1 MIRGAL
7 IGIILL
13 LASFSLAITEDSYDF
28 IPLEI
33 DDSGKM
39 YSYGSNSQNLSF
51 TTTLITSTYNNS
63 VTALGYDS
71 EGNVSF
77 GGTMCLMYPAEYLGR
92 NGPSCDYQAANGS
105 SSHTGYGP
113 AIFGKTHRNGGL
125 SYTEIINSTLG
136 GDRIDDILYLSN
148 GDVIIS
154 GWFCWGNA
162 ALPTAPIIT
171 DDQVAQIDTAS
182 TADMPTKTGAGQ
194 YSASQSTD
202 AVKRAVDGL
211 QEPIKTSPKDAGFTP
226 PPPGTP
232 VTQAMQRFFNPT
244 TGQEVAVMTGGFA
257 TVSGGVL
264 AIYVSWLTD
273 IQGIAGHL
281 LAASVMSA
289 PAALVVAKIIYPET
303 EESQTMGDVNVNI
316 EQTNIN
322 AMEALSNGAT
332 DGLKLAANIAAMLIA
347 FISFVAMVN
356 YFLSFGG
363 TSMEEIFGI
372 IFRPLAWTMGVPWN
386 EAQLVGMLMGK
397 KIVLTELVAYG
408 DLQNLIRDGMIS
420 ERSAI
425 ISTYALCGF
434 SNFASIGIQLGGI
447 GAMAPE
453 RKKDLAKLVTKAM
466 FGGAI
471 ASWLTATIAGLLL

>member
-1 MIRGAL
+1 MSSLLGILGLFTLLSIAFLLSENKRAINIKTVIYGLAFQLIFALFILKTPFGAPIFSFLDKSINIL
-7 IGIILL
+7 IG
-13 LASFSLAITEDSYDF
+13 F
-28 IPLEI
+28 
-33 DDSGKM
+33 
-39 YSYGSNSQNLSF
+39 
-51 TTTLITSTYNNS
+51 
-63 VTALGYDS
+63 
-71 EGNVSF
+71 
-77 GGTMCLMYPAEYLGR
+77 
-92 NGPSCDYQAANGS
+92 S
-105 SSHTGYGP
+105 SSGSDFLFKSYIDGVGFHP
-113 AIFGKTHRNGGL
+113 GL
-125 SYTEIINSTLG
+125 INFAFSTLPTIIFFSSLVAVLYHFG
-136 GDRIDDILYLSN
+136 ILQAIIKFIARRMQLTLGTSGSETLS
-148 GDVIIS
+148 VA
-154 GWFCWGNA
+154 GNIF
-162 ALPTAPIIT
+162 LGQTESPLMVRPF
-171 DDQVAQIDTAS
+171 VS
-182 TADMPTKTGAGQ
+182 KMTK
-194 YSASQSTD
+194 SE
-202 AVKRAVDGL
+202 L
-211 QEPIKTSPKDAGFTP
+211 
-226 PPPGTP
+226 
-232 VTQAMQRFFNPT
+232 M
-244 TGQEVAVMTGGFA
+244 AVMTGGFA

-303 EESQTMGDVNVNI
+303 EESQTMGDINVNI

-356 YFLSFGG
+356 YFLSFAG
-363 TSMEEIFGI
+363 TSMEDIFGI

-386 EAQLVGMLMGK
+386 EAQIVGMLMGK

-408 DLQNLIRDGMIS
+408 DLQNLIRDGLIS

-447 GAMAPE
+447 GAMAPD

>member
-1 MIRGAL
+1 MGSLLGILGLFTLLSIALLLSENRSAINLKTVLYGLIFQLVFALFILKTPFGAPIFSFLDKSINIL
-7 IGIILL
+7 IG
-13 LASFSLAITEDSYDF
+13 F
-28 IPLEI
+28 
-33 DDSGKM
+33 
-39 YSYGSNSQNLSF
+39 
-51 TTTLITSTYNNS
+51 
-63 VTALGYDS
+63 
-71 EGNVSF
+71 
-77 GGTMCLMYPAEYLGR
+77 
-92 NGPSCDYQAANGS
+92 S
-105 SSHTGYGP
+105 SSGSDFLFKSYIDGVGFHP
-113 AIFGKTHRNGGL
+113 GL
-125 SYTEIINSTLG
+125 INFAFSTLPTIIFFSSLVAVLYHFG
-136 GDRIDDILYLSN
+136 ILQAIIKFIARRMQLTLGTSGSETLS
-148 GDVIIS
+148 VA
-154 GWFCWGNA
+154 GNIF
-162 ALPTAPIIT
+162 LGQTESPLMVRPF
-171 DDQVAQIDTAS
+171 VS
-182 TADMPTKTGAGQ
+182 KMTK
-194 YSASQSTD
+194 SE
-202 AVKRAVDGL
+202 L
-211 QEPIKTSPKDAGFTP
+211 
-226 PPPGTP
+226 
-232 VTQAMQRFFNPT
+232 M
-244 TGQEVAVMTGGFA
+244 AVMTGGFA

-303 EESQTMGDVNVNI
+303 DKSQTMGDVNVKI

>member
-1 MIRGAL
+1 MGSLLGILGLFTLLSIALLLSENRSAINLKTVLYGLIFQLIFALFILKTPFGAPIFSFLDKSINIL
-7 IGIILL
+7 IG
-13 LASFSLAITEDSYDF
+13 F
-28 IPLEI
+28 
-33 DDSGKM
+33 
-39 YSYGSNSQNLSF
+39 
-51 TTTLITSTYNNS
+51 
-63 VTALGYDS
+63 
-71 EGNVSF
+71 
-77 GGTMCLMYPAEYLGR
+77 
-92 NGPSCDYQAANGS
+92 S
-105 SSHTGYGP
+105 SSGSDFLFKSYIDGVGFHP
-113 AIFGKTHRNGGL
+113 GL
-125 SYTEIINSTLG
+125 INFAFSTLPTIIFFSSLVAVLYHFG
-136 GDRIDDILYLSN
+136 ILQSIIKFIARRMQLTLGTSGSETLS
-148 GDVIIS
+148 VA
-154 GWFCWGNA
+154 GNIF
-162 ALPTAPIIT
+162 LGQTESPLMVRPF
-171 DDQVAQIDTAS
+171 VS
-182 TADMPTKTGAGQ
+182 KMTK
-194 YSASQSTD
+194 SE
-202 AVKRAVDGL
+202 L
-211 QEPIKTSPKDAGFTP
+211 
-226 PPPGTP
+226 
-232 VTQAMQRFFNPT
+232 M
-244 TGQEVAVMTGGFA
+244 AVMTGGFA

-264 AIYVSWLTD
+264 AIYVSWLTE

-363 TSMEEIFGI
+363 TSMEEIFGV

>member
-1 MIRGAL
+1 MSSFL
-7 IGIILL
+7 GILGLFTL
-13 LASFSLAITEDSYDF
+13 LANAYLLSENKNAINYKTVVYGLIFQLLFALFILKTPFGAPIFSFLDTSINILISFSSSGSDFLFRSYIDGVGFHPGLVNFAFSTLPTIIFFSSLVAVLYHYGILQSVIKFIAKRMQQSLGTSGSETLSVAGNIFLGQTES
-28 IPLEI
+28 PLMVRPFV
-33 DDSGKM
+33 GKM
-39 YSYGSNSQNLSF
+39 TNS
-51 TTTLITSTYNNS
+51 
-63 VTALGYDS
+63 
-71 EGNVSF
+71 E
-77 GGTMCLMYPAEYLGR
+77 LM
-92 NGPSCDYQAANGS
+92 
-105 SSHTGYGP
+105 
-113 AIFGKTHRNGGL
+113 
-125 SYTEIINSTLG
+125 
-136 GDRIDDILYLSN
+136 
-148 GDVIIS
+148 
-154 GWFCWGNA
+154 
-162 ALPTAPIIT
+162 
-171 DDQVAQIDTAS
+171 
-182 TADMPTKTGAGQ
+182 
-194 YSASQSTD
+194 
-202 AVKRAVDGL
+202 
-211 QEPIKTSPKDAGFTP
+211 
-226 PPPGTP
+226 
-232 VTQAMQRFFNPT
+232 
-244 TGQEVAVMTGGFA
+244 AVMTGGFA

-273 IQGIAGHL
+273 IPGIAGHL

-303 EESQTMGDVNVNI
+303 QESKTMGDVNIKI

-356 YFLSFGG
+356 YFLSFAG

-372 IFRPLAWTMGVPWN
+372 VFRPLAWTMGVPWN

-408 DLQNLIRDGMIS
+408 DLQTLIHEGAIS
-420 ERSAI
+420 QRSAI

-447 GAMAPE
+447 GAMAPD

-471 ASWLTATIAGLLL
+471 ASWLTATIAGILL

>member
-1 MIRGAL
+1 MSVAGNIFLGQ
-7 IGIILL
+7 
-13 LASFSLAITEDSYDF
+13 TES
-28 IPLEI
+28 PLMVRPFVNEMT
-33 DDSGKM
+33 K
-39 YSYGSNSQNLSF
+39 
-51 TTTLITSTYNNS
+51 
-63 VTALGYDS
+63 S
-71 EGNVSF
+71 E
-77 GGTMCLMYPAEYLGR
+77 LM
-92 NGPSCDYQAANGS
+92 
-105 SSHTGYGP
+105 
-113 AIFGKTHRNGGL
+113 
-125 SYTEIINSTLG
+125 
-136 GDRIDDILYLSN
+136 
-148 GDVIIS
+148 
-154 GWFCWGNA
+154 
-162 ALPTAPIIT
+162 
-171 DDQVAQIDTAS
+171 
-182 TADMPTKTGAGQ
+182 
-194 YSASQSTD
+194 
-202 AVKRAVDGL
+202 
-211 QEPIKTSPKDAGFTP
+211 
-226 PPPGTP
+226 
-232 VTQAMQRFFNPT
+232 
-244 TGQEVAVMTGGFA
+244 AVMTGGFA

-303 EESQTMGDVNVNI
+303 ENSQTLGDINVEI

-347 FISFVAMVN
+347 FISFVAMIN

-372 IFRPLAWTMGVPWN
+372 IFRPLAWTMGIPWN

-397 KIVLTELVAYG
+397 KIVLTELIAYG
-408 DLQNLIRDGMIS
+408 DLQNLIRDGLIS

-447 GAMAPE
+447 GAMAPD
-453 RKKDLAKLVTKAM
+453 RKKDLAKLVTRAM

>member
-1 MIRGAL
+1 MGSFLGVLGLFTLLSIAFAMSENRRAINIKTVVYGLIFQLIFALFILKTPFGAPIFSFLDNSINIL
-7 IGIILL
+7 IG
-13 LASFSLAITEDSYDF
+13 F
-28 IPLEI
+28 
-33 DDSGKM
+33 
-39 YSYGSNSQNLSF
+39 
-51 TTTLITSTYNNS
+51 
-63 VTALGYDS
+63 
-71 EGNVSF
+71 
-77 GGTMCLMYPAEYLGR
+77 
-92 NGPSCDYQAANGS
+92 S
-105 SSHTGYGP
+105 SSGSDFLFKSYIDGVGFHP
-113 AIFGKTHRNGGL
+113 GL
-125 SYTEIINSTLG
+125 INFAFSTLPTIIFFSSLVAVLYHFG
-136 GDRIDDILYLSN
+136 ILQAIIKFIARRMQLTLGTSGSETLS
-148 GDVIIS
+148 VA
-154 GWFCWGNA
+154 GNIF
-162 ALPTAPIIT
+162 LGQTESPLMVRPF
-171 DDQVAQIDTAS
+171 VNK
-182 TADMPTKTGAGQ
+182 MTK
-194 YSASQSTD
+194 SE
-202 AVKRAVDGL
+202 L
-211 QEPIKTSPKDAGFTP
+211 
-226 PPPGTP
+226 
-232 VTQAMQRFFNPT
+232 M
-244 TGQEVAVMTGGFA
+244 AVMTGGFA

-303 EESQTMGDVNVNI
+303 EESQTMGDVNVKI

-347 FISFVAMVN
+347 FISFVAMIN
-356 YFLSFGG
+356 YFLSFAG

-447 GAMAPE
+447 GAMAPD

-471 ASWLTATIAGLLL
+471 ASWLTATIAGLLLLSLIHI

>member
-1 MIRGAL
+1 MGSLLGVLGLFTLLSIAFAMSENRRAINIKTVVYGLIFQLIFALFILKTPFGAPIFSFLDNSINIL
-7 IGIILL
+7 IG
-13 LASFSLAITEDSYDF
+13 F
-28 IPLEI
+28 
-33 DDSGKM
+33 
-39 YSYGSNSQNLSF
+39 
-51 TTTLITSTYNNS
+51 
-63 VTALGYDS
+63 
-71 EGNVSF
+71 
-77 GGTMCLMYPAEYLGR
+77 
-92 NGPSCDYQAANGS
+92 S
-105 SSHTGYGP
+105 SSGSDFLFKSYIDGVGFHP
-113 AIFGKTHRNGGL
+113 GL
-125 SYTEIINSTLG
+125 INFAFSTLPTIIFFSSLVAVLYHFG
-136 GDRIDDILYLSN
+136 ILQAIIKFIARRMQLTLGTSGSETLS
-148 GDVIIS
+148 VA
-154 GWFCWGNA
+154 GNIF
-162 ALPTAPIIT
+162 LGQTESPLMVRPF
-171 DDQVAQIDTAS
+171 VNK
-182 TADMPTKTGAGQ
+182 MTK
-194 YSASQSTD
+194 SE
-202 AVKRAVDGL
+202 L
-211 QEPIKTSPKDAGFTP
+211 
-226 PPPGTP
+226 
-232 VTQAMQRFFNPT
+232 M
-244 TGQEVAVMTGGFA
+244 AVMTGGFA

-347 FISFVAMVN
+347 FISFVAMIN
-356 YFLSFGG
+356 YFLSFAG
-363 TSMEEIFGI
+363 TSMEQIFGI

-447 GAMAPE
+447 GAMAPD

>member
-1 MIRGAL
+1 M
-7 IGIILL
+7 
-13 LASFSLAITEDSYDF
+13 T
-28 IPLEI
+28 
-33 DDSGKM
+33 K
-39 YSYGSNSQNLSF
+39 
-51 TTTLITSTYNNS
+51 
-63 VTALGYDS
+63 S
-71 EGNVSF
+71 E
-77 GGTMCLMYPAEYLGR
+77 LM
-92 NGPSCDYQAANGS
+92 
-105 SSHTGYGP
+105 
-113 AIFGKTHRNGGL
+113 
-125 SYTEIINSTLG
+125 
-136 GDRIDDILYLSN
+136 
-148 GDVIIS
+148 
-154 GWFCWGNA
+154 
-162 ALPTAPIIT
+162 
-171 DDQVAQIDTAS
+171 
-182 TADMPTKTGAGQ
+182 
-194 YSASQSTD
+194 
-202 AVKRAVDGL
+202 
-211 QEPIKTSPKDAGFTP
+211 
-226 PPPGTP
+226 
-232 VTQAMQRFFNPT
+232 
-244 TGQEVAVMTGGFA
+244 AVMTGGFA

-289 PAALVVAKIIYPET
+289 PAALVVAKIICPET
-303 EESQTMGDVNVNI
+303 EKSQTMGDVNVNI

>member
-1 MIRGAL
+1 MSSLLGILGLFTLLFIAFLLSENKYAINIKTVVYGLAFQLIFALFILKTPFGAPIFSFLDKSINIL
-7 IGIILL
+7 IGFSSSGSDFLFKSYVDGVGFHPGLINFAFSTLPTIIF
-13 LASFSLAITEDSYDF
+13 FSSLVAVLYHFGILQAIIKFIARRMQLTLGTSGSETLSVAGNIFLGQTES
-28 IPLEI
+28 PLMVRPFV
-33 DDSGKM
+33 GKM
-39 YSYGSNSQNLSF
+39 
-51 TTTLITSTYNNS
+51 TK
-63 VTALGYDS
+63 S
-71 EGNVSF
+71 E
-77 GGTMCLMYPAEYLGR
+77 LM
-92 NGPSCDYQAANGS
+92 
-105 SSHTGYGP
+105 
-113 AIFGKTHRNGGL
+113 
-125 SYTEIINSTLG
+125 
-136 GDRIDDILYLSN
+136 
-148 GDVIIS
+148 
-154 GWFCWGNA
+154 
-162 ALPTAPIIT
+162 
-171 DDQVAQIDTAS
+171 
-182 TADMPTKTGAGQ
+182 
-194 YSASQSTD
+194 
-202 AVKRAVDGL
+202 
-211 QEPIKTSPKDAGFTP
+211 
-226 PPPGTP
+226 
-232 VTQAMQRFFNPT
+232 
-244 TGQEVAVMTGGFA
+244 AVMTGGFA

-356 YFLSFGG
+356 YFLSFAG

-386 EAQLVGMLMGK
+386 EAQIVGMLMGK

>member
-1 MIRGAL
+1 MGSFL
-7 IGIILL
+7 GILGLFTL
-13 LASFSLAITEDSYDF
+13 LAIAYLLSENKNAINYKTVFYGLIFQLLFALFILKTPFGTPIFSFLDTSINILISFSSSGSDFLFRSYVDGVGFHPGLVNFAFSTLPTIIFFSSLVAVLYHYGILQSVIKFIAKRMQQSLGTSGSETLSVAGNIFLGQTES
-28 IPLEI
+28 PLMVRPFV
-33 DDSGKM
+33 GKM
-39 YSYGSNSQNLSF
+39 TNS
-51 TTTLITSTYNNS
+51 
-63 VTALGYDS
+63 
-71 EGNVSF
+71 E
-77 GGTMCLMYPAEYLGR
+77 LM
-92 NGPSCDYQAANGS
+92 
-105 SSHTGYGP
+105 
-113 AIFGKTHRNGGL
+113 
-125 SYTEIINSTLG
+125 
-136 GDRIDDILYLSN
+136 
-148 GDVIIS
+148 
-154 GWFCWGNA
+154 
-162 ALPTAPIIT
+162 
-171 DDQVAQIDTAS
+171 
-182 TADMPTKTGAGQ
+182 
-194 YSASQSTD
+194 
-202 AVKRAVDGL
+202 
-211 QEPIKTSPKDAGFTP
+211 
-226 PPPGTP
+226 
-232 VTQAMQRFFNPT
+232 
-244 TGQEVAVMTGGFA
+244 AVMTGGFA

-273 IQGIAGHL
+273 IPGIAGHL

-303 EESQTMGDVNVNI
+303 QESKTMGDVNIKI

-356 YFLSFGG
+356 YFLSFAG

-372 IFRPLAWTMGVPWN
+372 VFRPLAWTMGVPWN

-408 DLQNLIRDGMIS
+408 DLQTLIQDGAIS
-420 ERSAI
+420 QRSAI

-447 GAMAPE
+447 GAMAPD

-471 ASWLTATIAGLLL
+471 ASWLTATIAGILL

>member
-1 MIRGAL
+1 MGSLLGILGLFTLLSIALLLSENRSAINLKTVSYGLIFQLIFALFILKTPFGAPIFSFLDQSINIL
-7 IGIILL
+7 IG
-13 LASFSLAITEDSYDF
+13 F
-28 IPLEI
+28 
-33 DDSGKM
+33 
-39 YSYGSNSQNLSF
+39 
-51 TTTLITSTYNNS
+51 
-63 VTALGYDS
+63 
-71 EGNVSF
+71 
-77 GGTMCLMYPAEYLGR
+77 
-92 NGPSCDYQAANGS
+92 S
-105 SSHTGYGP
+105 SSGSDFLFKSYIDGVGFHP
-113 AIFGKTHRNGGL
+113 GL
-125 SYTEIINSTLG
+125 INFAFSTLPTIIFFSSLVAVLYHFG
-136 GDRIDDILYLSN
+136 ILQTIIKFIARRMQLTLGTSGSETLS
-148 GDVIIS
+148 VA
-154 GWFCWGNA
+154 GNIF
-162 ALPTAPIIT
+162 LGQTESPLMVRPF
-171 DDQVAQIDTAS
+171 VS
-182 TADMPTKTGAGQ
+182 KMTK
-194 YSASQSTD
+194 SE
-202 AVKRAVDGL
+202 L
-211 QEPIKTSPKDAGFTP
+211 
-226 PPPGTP
+226 
-232 VTQAMQRFFNPT
+232 M
-244 TGQEVAVMTGGFA
+244 AVMTGGFA

-363 TSMEEIFGI
+363 TSMEEIFGF

>member
-1 MIRGAL
+1 MGSL
-7 IGIILL
+7 LGVFGLFTL
-13 LASFSLAITEDSYDF
+13 LAIAYFLYENKNAINYKTVVYGLIFQLGFALFILKTPFGAPIFSLLDTSINILISFSSSGSDFLFKSY
-28 IPLEI
+28 I
-33 DDSGKM
+33 DGV
-39 YSYGSNSQNLSF
+39 GF
-51 TTTLITSTYNNS
+51 HPGLINF
-63 VTALGYDS
+63 A
-71 EGNVSF
+71 F
-77 GGTMCLMYPAEYLGR
+77 
-92 NGPSCDYQAANGS
+92 
-105 SSHTGYGP
+105 
-113 AIFGKTHRNGGL
+113 
-125 SYTEIINSTLG
+125 STLPTIIFFSSLVAVLYHFG
-136 GDRIDDILYLSN
+136 ILQTVIRFIAKKMQQTLGTSGSETLS
-148 GDVIIS
+148 VA
-154 GWFCWGNA
+154 GNIF
-162 ALPTAPIIT
+162 L
-171 DDQVAQIDTAS
+171 
-182 TADMPTKTGAGQ
+182 GQ
-194 YSASQSTD
+194 T
-202 AVKRAVDGL
+202 
-211 QEPIKTSPKDAGFTP
+211 ESPLMVRPFVSKMTNSEL
-226 PPPGTP
+226 
-232 VTQAMQRFFNPT
+232 M
-244 TGQEVAVMTGGFA
+244 AVMTGGFA

-273 IQGIAGHL
+273 IPGIAGHL

-303 EESQTMGDVNVNI
+303 QESKTMGDLNINI

-356 YFLSFGG
+356 YFLSFAG

-408 DLQNLIRDGMIS
+408 DLQVLIREGAIS
-420 ERSAI
+420 QRSAI

-447 GAMAPE
+447 GAMAPD

-471 ASWLTATIAGLLL
+471 ASWLTATIAGILL

>member
-1 MIRGAL
+1 MSSLLGILGLFTLLSIAFLLSENKRAINIKTVIYGLAFQLIFALFILKTPFGAPIFSFLDKSINIL
-7 IGIILL
+7 IG
-13 LASFSLAITEDSYDF
+13 F
-28 IPLEI
+28 
-33 DDSGKM
+33 
-39 YSYGSNSQNLSF
+39 
-51 TTTLITSTYNNS
+51 
-63 VTALGYDS
+63 
-71 EGNVSF
+71 
-77 GGTMCLMYPAEYLGR
+77 
-92 NGPSCDYQAANGS
+92 S
-105 SSHTGYGP
+105 SSGSDFLFKSYIDGVGFHP
-113 AIFGKTHRNGGL
+113 GL
-125 SYTEIINSTLG
+125 INFAFSTLPTIIFFSSLVAVLYHFG
-136 GDRIDDILYLSN
+136 ILQAIIKFIARRMQLTLGTSGSETLS
-148 GDVIIS
+148 VA
-154 GWFCWGNA
+154 GNIF
-162 ALPTAPIIT
+162 LGQTESPLMVRPF
-171 DDQVAQIDTAS
+171 VS
-182 TADMPTKTGAGQ
+182 KMTK
-194 YSASQSTD
+194 SE
-202 AVKRAVDGL
+202 L
-211 QEPIKTSPKDAGFTP
+211 
-226 PPPGTP
+226 
-232 VTQAMQRFFNPT
+232 M
-244 TGQEVAVMTGGFA
+244 AVMTGGFA

-264 AIYVSWLTD
+264 AIYVSWLTN

-347 FISFVAMVN
+347 FISFVAMIN
-356 YFLSFGG
+356 YFLSFAG
-363 TSMEEIFGI
+363 TSMEDIFGI

-386 EAQLVGMLMGK
+386 EAQIVGMLMGK

-447 GAMAPE
+447 GAMAPD

>member
-1 MIRGAL
+1 MGSFL
-7 IGIILL
+7 GILGLFTLLSIALL
-13 LASFSLAITEDSYDF
+13 LSENRSAINIKTVLYGLIFQLIFALFILKTPFGAPIFSFLDKSINILISFSSSGSDFLFKSY
-28 IPLEI
+28 I
-33 DDSGKM
+33 DGV
-39 YSYGSNSQNLSF
+39 GF
-51 TTTLITSTYNNS
+51 HPGLINF
-63 VTALGYDS
+63 A
-71 EGNVSF
+71 F
-77 GGTMCLMYPAEYLGR
+77 
-92 NGPSCDYQAANGS
+92 
-105 SSHTGYGP
+105 
-113 AIFGKTHRNGGL
+113 
-125 SYTEIINSTLG
+125 STLPTIIFFSSLVAVLYHFG
-136 GDRIDDILYLSN
+136 ILQAIIKFIARRMQLTLGTSGSETLS
-148 GDVIIS
+148 VA
-154 GWFCWGNA
+154 GNIF
-162 ALPTAPIIT
+162 LGQTESPLMVRPF
-171 DDQVAQIDTAS
+171 VS
-182 TADMPTKTGAGQ
+182 KMTK
-194 YSASQSTD
+194 SE
-202 AVKRAVDGL
+202 L
-211 QEPIKTSPKDAGFTP
+211 
-226 PPPGTP
+226 
-232 VTQAMQRFFNPT
+232 M
-244 TGQEVAVMTGGFA
+244 AVMTGGFA

-303 EESQTMGDVNVNI
+303 DESQTMGDVNVNI

-356 YFLSFGG
+356 YFLSFSG

>member
-1 MIRGAL
+1 MGNLLGILGLFTLLSIAFLISENKKAINIKTVLYGLIFQLIFALFILKTPFGAPIFSFLDKSINIL
-7 IGIILL
+7 IG
-13 LASFSLAITEDSYDF
+13 F
-28 IPLEI
+28 
-33 DDSGKM
+33 
-39 YSYGSNSQNLSF
+39 
-51 TTTLITSTYNNS
+51 
-63 VTALGYDS
+63 
-71 EGNVSF
+71 
-77 GGTMCLMYPAEYLGR
+77 
-92 NGPSCDYQAANGS
+92 S
-105 SSHTGYGP
+105 SSGSDFLFKSYIDGIGFHP
-113 AIFGKTHRNGGL
+113 GL
-125 SYTEIINSTLG
+125 INFAFSTLPTIIFFSSLVAVLYHFG
-136 GDRIDDILYLSN
+136 ILQAIIKFIARRMQLTLGTSGSETLS
-148 GDVIIS
+148 VA
-154 GWFCWGNA
+154 GNIF
-162 ALPTAPIIT
+162 L
-171 DDQVAQIDTAS
+171 
-182 TADMPTKTGAGQ
+182 GQ
-194 YSASQSTD
+194 T
-202 AVKRAVDGL
+202 
-211 QEPIKTSPKDAGFTP
+211 ESPLMVRPFVHKMTNSEL
-226 PPPGTP
+226 
-232 VTQAMQRFFNPT
+232 M
-244 TGQEVAVMTGGFA
+244 AVMTGGFA

-303 EESQTMGDVNVNI
+303 EESETMGDVNVNI

-372 IFRPLAWTMGVPWN
+372 IFRPLAWTMGVPWD

-447 GAMAPE
+447 GAMAPD

>member
-1 MIRGAL
+1 MGSLLGILGLFTLLSIALLLSENRSAINFKTVLYGLIFQLIFALFILKTPFGAPIFSFLDKSINIL
-7 IGIILL
+7 IG
-13 LASFSLAITEDSYDF
+13 F
-28 IPLEI
+28 
-33 DDSGKM
+33 
-39 YSYGSNSQNLSF
+39 
-51 TTTLITSTYNNS
+51 
-63 VTALGYDS
+63 
-71 EGNVSF
+71 
-77 GGTMCLMYPAEYLGR
+77 
-92 NGPSCDYQAANGS
+92 S
-105 SSHTGYGP
+105 SSGSDFLFKSYIDGVGFHP
-113 AIFGKTHRNGGL
+113 GL
-125 SYTEIINSTLG
+125 INFAFSTLPTIIFFSSLVAVLYHFG
-136 GDRIDDILYLSN
+136 ILQAIIKFIARRMQLTLGTSGSETLSVAGN
-148 GDVIIS
+148 IFLGQTESPLMVRPFIS
-154 GWFCWGNA
+154 K
-162 ALPTAPIIT
+162 
-171 DDQVAQIDTAS
+171 
-182 TADMPTKTGAGQ
+182 MTK
-194 YSASQSTD
+194 SE
-202 AVKRAVDGL
+202 L
-211 QEPIKTSPKDAGFTP
+211 
-226 PPPGTP
+226 
-232 VTQAMQRFFNPT
+232 M
-244 TGQEVAVMTGGFA
+244 AVMTGGFA

-386 EAQLVGMLMGK
+386 EAQLMGMLMGK

-408 DLQNLIRDGMIS
+408 ELQNLIRDGIIS
-420 ERSAI
+420 ERTAI

>member
-1 MIRGAL
+1 MGSLLGILGLFTLLSIALLLSENRSAINLKTVLYGLIFQLIFALFILKTPFGAPIFSFLDQSINIL
-7 IGIILL
+7 IG
-13 LASFSLAITEDSYDF
+13 F
-28 IPLEI
+28 
-33 DDSGKM
+33 
-39 YSYGSNSQNLSF
+39 
-51 TTTLITSTYNNS
+51 
-63 VTALGYDS
+63 
-71 EGNVSF
+71 
-77 GGTMCLMYPAEYLGR
+77 
-92 NGPSCDYQAANGS
+92 S
-105 SSHTGYGP
+105 SSGSDFLFKSYIDGVGFHP
-113 AIFGKTHRNGGL
+113 GL
-125 SYTEIINSTLG
+125 INFAFSTLPTIIFFSSLVAVLYHFG
-136 GDRIDDILYLSN
+136 ILQTIIKFIARRMQLTLGTSGSETLS
-148 GDVIIS
+148 VA
-154 GWFCWGNA
+154 GNIF
-162 ALPTAPIIT
+162 LGQTESPLMVRPF
-171 DDQVAQIDTAS
+171 VS
-182 TADMPTKTGAGQ
+182 KMTK
-194 YSASQSTD
+194 SE
-202 AVKRAVDGL
+202 L
-211 QEPIKTSPKDAGFTP
+211 
-226 PPPGTP
+226 
-232 VTQAMQRFFNPT
+232 M
-244 TGQEVAVMTGGFA
+244 AVMTGGFA

-363 TSMEEIFGI
+363 TSMEEIFGV

-408 DLQNLIRDGMIS
+408 DLQNLIRDGVIS

>member
-1 MIRGAL
+1 MSSLLGILGLFTLLFIAFLLSENKSAINIKTVVYGLAFQLIFALFILKTPFGAPIFSFLDDSINIL
-7 IGIILL
+7 IGFSSSGSDFLFKSYVDGVGFHPGLINFAFSTLPTIIF
-13 LASFSLAITEDSYDF
+13 FSSLVAVLYHFGILQAIIKFIARRMQLTLGTSGSETLSVAGNIFLGQTES
-28 IPLEI
+28 PLMVRPFV
-33 DDSGKM
+33 GKM
-39 YSYGSNSQNLSF
+39 
-51 TTTLITSTYNNS
+51 TK
-63 VTALGYDS
+63 S
-71 EGNVSF
+71 E
-77 GGTMCLMYPAEYLGR
+77 LM
-92 NGPSCDYQAANGS
+92 
-105 SSHTGYGP
+105 
-113 AIFGKTHRNGGL
+113 
-125 SYTEIINSTLG
+125 
-136 GDRIDDILYLSN
+136 
-148 GDVIIS
+148 
-154 GWFCWGNA
+154 
-162 ALPTAPIIT
+162 
-171 DDQVAQIDTAS
+171 
-182 TADMPTKTGAGQ
+182 
-194 YSASQSTD
+194 
-202 AVKRAVDGL
+202 
-211 QEPIKTSPKDAGFTP
+211 
-226 PPPGTP
+226 
-232 VTQAMQRFFNPT
+232 
-244 TGQEVAVMTGGFA
+244 AVMTGGFA

-289 PAALVVAKIIYPET
+289 PAALVVAKIIYPEI
-303 EESQTMGDVNVNI
+303 EKSQTMGDVNVNI
-316 EQTNIN
+316 EQKNIN

-356 YFLSFGG
+356 YFLSFAG

-386 EAQLVGMLMGK
+386 EAQIVGMLMGK

-408 DLQNLIRDGMIS
+408 DLQNLIKDGMIS

>member
-1 MIRGAL
+1 MGSFLGILGLFTLLSIALLLSENRSAINIKTVLYGLIFQLIFALFILKTPFGAPIFSFLDQSINIL
-7 IGIILL
+7 IG
-13 LASFSLAITEDSYDF
+13 F
-28 IPLEI
+28 
-33 DDSGKM
+33 
-39 YSYGSNSQNLSF
+39 
-51 TTTLITSTYNNS
+51 
-63 VTALGYDS
+63 
-71 EGNVSF
+71 
-77 GGTMCLMYPAEYLGR
+77 
-92 NGPSCDYQAANGS
+92 S
-105 SSHTGYGP
+105 SSGSDFLFKSYIDGVGFHP
-113 AIFGKTHRNGGL
+113 GL
-125 SYTEIINSTLG
+125 INFAFSTLPTIIFFSSLVAVLYHFG
-136 GDRIDDILYLSN
+136 ILQTIIKFIARRMQLTLGTSGSETLS
-148 GDVIIS
+148 VA
-154 GWFCWGNA
+154 GNIF
-162 ALPTAPIIT
+162 LGQTESPLMVRPF
-171 DDQVAQIDTAS
+171 VS
-182 TADMPTKTGAGQ
+182 KMTK
-194 YSASQSTD
+194 SE
-202 AVKRAVDGL
+202 L
-211 QEPIKTSPKDAGFTP
+211 
-226 PPPGTP
+226 
-232 VTQAMQRFFNPT
+232 M
-244 TGQEVAVMTGGFA
+244 AVMTGGFA

-363 TSMEEIFGI
+363 TSMEEIFGF

>member
-1 MIRGAL
+1 MGSLLGILGLFTLLTIALLLSENRSAINLKTVFYGLIFQLIFALFILKTPFGAPIFSFLDQSINIL
-7 IGIILL
+7 IG
-13 LASFSLAITEDSYDF
+13 F
-28 IPLEI
+28 
-33 DDSGKM
+33 
-39 YSYGSNSQNLSF
+39 
-51 TTTLITSTYNNS
+51 
-63 VTALGYDS
+63 
-71 EGNVSF
+71 
-77 GGTMCLMYPAEYLGR
+77 
-92 NGPSCDYQAANGS
+92 S
-105 SSHTGYGP
+105 SSGSDFLFKSYIDGVGFHP
-113 AIFGKTHRNGGL
+113 GL
-125 SYTEIINSTLG
+125 INFAFSTLPTIIFFSSLVAVLYHFG
-136 GDRIDDILYLSN
+136 ILQTIIKFIARRMQLTLGTSGSETLS
-148 GDVIIS
+148 VA
-154 GWFCWGNA
+154 GNIF
-162 ALPTAPIIT
+162 LGQTESPLMVRPF
-171 DDQVAQIDTAS
+171 VS
-182 TADMPTKTGAGQ
+182 KMTK
-194 YSASQSTD
+194 SE
-202 AVKRAVDGL
+202 L
-211 QEPIKTSPKDAGFTP
+211 
-226 PPPGTP
+226 
-232 VTQAMQRFFNPT
+232 M
-244 TGQEVAVMTGGFA
+244 AVMTGGFA

>member
-1 MIRGAL
+1 MSSLLGILGLFTLLFIAFLLSENKYAINIKTVVYGLAFQLIFALFILKTPFGAPIFSFLDESINIL
-7 IGIILL
+7 IGFSSSGSDFLFKSYVDGVGFHPGLINFAFSTLPTIIF
-13 LASFSLAITEDSYDF
+13 FSSLVAVLYHFGILQAIIKFIARRMQLTLGTSGSETLSVAGNIFLGQTES
-28 IPLEI
+28 PLMVRPFV
-33 DDSGKM
+33 GKM
-39 YSYGSNSQNLSF
+39 
-51 TTTLITSTYNNS
+51 TK
-63 VTALGYDS
+63 S
-71 EGNVSF
+71 E
-77 GGTMCLMYPAEYLGR
+77 LM
-92 NGPSCDYQAANGS
+92 
-105 SSHTGYGP
+105 
-113 AIFGKTHRNGGL
+113 
-125 SYTEIINSTLG
+125 
-136 GDRIDDILYLSN
+136 
-148 GDVIIS
+148 
-154 GWFCWGNA
+154 
-162 ALPTAPIIT
+162 
-171 DDQVAQIDTAS
+171 
-182 TADMPTKTGAGQ
+182 
-194 YSASQSTD
+194 
-202 AVKRAVDGL
+202 
-211 QEPIKTSPKDAGFTP
+211 
-226 PPPGTP
+226 
-232 VTQAMQRFFNPT
+232 
-244 TGQEVAVMTGGFA
+244 AVMTGGFA

-356 YFLSFGG
+356 YFLSFAG

-386 EAQLVGMLMGK
+386 EAQIVGMLMGK

-447 GAMAPE
+447 GAMAPD

>member
-1 MIRGAL
+1 MGSFL
-7 IGIILL
+7 GILGLFTL
-13 LASFSLAITEDSYDF
+13 LAIAYLLSENKNAINYKTVFYGLIFQLLFALFILKTPFGTPIFSFLDTSINILISFSSSGSDFLFRSYVDGVGFHPGLVNFAFSTLPTIIFFSSLVAVLYHYGILQSVIKFIAKRMQQSLGTSGSETLSVAGNIFLGQTES
-28 IPLEI
+28 PLMVRPFV
-33 DDSGKM
+33 GKM
-39 YSYGSNSQNLSF
+39 TNS
-51 TTTLITSTYNNS
+51 
-63 VTALGYDS
+63 
-71 EGNVSF
+71 E
-77 GGTMCLMYPAEYLGR
+77 LM
-92 NGPSCDYQAANGS
+92 
-105 SSHTGYGP
+105 
-113 AIFGKTHRNGGL
+113 
-125 SYTEIINSTLG
+125 
-136 GDRIDDILYLSN
+136 
-148 GDVIIS
+148 
-154 GWFCWGNA
+154 
-162 ALPTAPIIT
+162 
-171 DDQVAQIDTAS
+171 
-182 TADMPTKTGAGQ
+182 
-194 YSASQSTD
+194 
-202 AVKRAVDGL
+202 
-211 QEPIKTSPKDAGFTP
+211 
-226 PPPGTP
+226 
-232 VTQAMQRFFNPT
+232 
-244 TGQEVAVMTGGFA
+244 AVMTGGFA

-273 IQGIAGHL
+273 IPGIAGHL

-303 EESQTMGDVNVNI
+303 QESKTMGDVNIKI

-356 YFLSFGG
+356 YFLSFAG

-372 IFRPLAWTMGVPWN
+372 VFRPLAWTMGVPWN

-408 DLQNLIRDGMIS
+408 DLQTLIQEGAIS
-420 ERSAI
+420 QRSAI

-447 GAMAPE
+447 GAMAPD

-471 ASWLTATIAGLLL
+471 ASWLTATIAGILL